1 VEPSAETP
9 ALLAPAPFD
18 AVFLAHRSH
27 VVHTAYLIV
36 GSLSVAEEIAQEAF
50 IRLLAHFDEVANP
63 GGFLRTA
70 VVRLCLTWRDR
81 AAMERSRLELVDVSA
96 PTGEP
101 EIDTMWDALAGL
113 RPERRAA
120 IVLRFYEDLSY
131 DEIAKIMGCHTA
143 TARTRTHRAVAD
155 LRKELDP

>member
-1 VEPSAETP
+1 VEPIAESPERLDAVT
-9 ALLAPAPFD
+9 FD
-18 AVFLAHRSH
+18 EVFLAHRSQ

-36 GSLSVAEEIAQEAF
+36 GSLPVAEEIAQEAF
-50 IRLLAHFDEVANP
+50 MRLLAHFDEVTNP

-81 AAMERSRLELVDVSA
+81 AAMERARLERVEVPRL
-96 PTGEP
+96 TGEP
-101 EIDTMWDALAGL
+101 EVDMTWDALSKL

-131 DEIAKIMGCHTA
+131 EEIARVMDCRTS

-155 LRKELDP
+155 LRKELDA